1 MKNKRILKIVL
12 LIVIIVLHILVYDAF
27 ISFCR
32 DKSPLIRVRKTYE
45 NYKVD
50 YGLLTK
56 TYIDCNNESKTISRF
71 SDRKINFY
79 YCEK

>member
-1 MKNKRILKIVL
+1 MQALLFSNRPILSKKDEQKFYTL
-12 LIVIIVLHILVYDAF
+12 YRGMLV
-27 ISFCR
+27 R
-32 DKSPLIRVRKTYE
+32 TYE

-56 TYIDCNNESKTISRF
+56 TYIDCNNESRTISRF